1 MNMKNKTRI
10 LAALLAAVMLSASS
24 VCVFADETA
33 AETTV
38 TAAADTDAKADAAD
52 TADEAA
58 DAKDDS
64 TAADETA
71 DEAKDT
77 AKDEATDETKD
88 ETKDDNAA
96 KDDAAAPIVL
106 TVAGDTIS
114 VSGAEE
120 GANGVIAGAKAE
132 NIGGAAMLPLRA
144 VCEKLGCTVEWYAA
158 ERQVVIAKGDS
169 LRTITL
175 DAANMTTLRIIPI
188 VSEDN
193 AMAVNKTVTELTP
206 APTLI
211 GDLTYVPVAFFEAM
225 GLTVSSAN

>member
-52 TADEAA
+52 TADEA

-71 DEAKDT
+71 
-77 AKDEATDETKD
+77 DEATDETKD

-132 NIGGAAMLPLRA
+132 SIGGAAMLPLRA

>member
-52 TADEAA
+52 TADEA

-64 TAADETA
+64 A
-71 DEAKDT
+71 AKDKT
-77 AKDEATDETKD
+77 AD

-96 KDDAAAPIVL
+96 KDDAAPIVL

-132 NIGGAAMLPLRA
+132 SIGGAAMLPLRA

>member
-1 MNMKNKTRI
+1 M
-10 LAALLAAVMLSASS
+10 
-24 VCVFADETA
+24 
-33 AETTV
+33 
-38 TAAADTDAKADAAD
+38 
-52 TADEAA
+52 
-58 DAKDDS
+58 
-64 TAADETA
+64 
-71 DEAKDT
+71 
-77 AKDEATDETKD
+77 
-88 ETKDDNAA
+88 
-96 KDDAAAPIVL
+96 L

-132 NIGGAAMLPLRA
+132 SIGGAAMLPLRA

>member
-1 MNMKNKTRI
+1 MKKI
-10 LAALLAAVMLSASS
+10 AALVMAMLM
-24 VCVFADETA
+24 VTCLFAGC
-33 AETTV
+33 
-38 TAAADTDAKADAAD
+38 AKK
-52 TADEAA
+52 EAA
-58 DAKDDS
+58 NDDLSYVKDKGTLVIGITEYAPMNYYDDS
-64 TAADETA
+64 G
-71 DEAKDT
+71 KLIGFDT
-77 AKDEATDETKD
+77 EF
-88 ETKDDNAA
+88 
-96 KDDAAAPIVL
+96 
-106 TVAGDTIS
+106 
-114 VSGAEE
+114 AE
-120 GANGVIAGAKAE
+120 
-132 NIGGAAMLPLRA
+132 A

>member
-52 TADEAA
+52 TADEA

-64 TAADETA
+64 TAA
-71 DEAKDT
+71 
-77 AKDEATDETKD
+77 DETKD

-132 NIGGAAMLPLRA
+132 SIGGAAMLPLRA

>member
-38 TAAADTDAKADAAD
+38 TAAANTDAKADAAD
-52 TADEAA
+52 TADEA

-64 TAADETA
+64 TAA
-71 DEAKDT
+71 
-77 AKDEATDETKD
+77 DETKD

-132 NIGGAAMLPLRA
+132 SIGGAAMLPLRA

>member
-1 MNMKNKTRI
+1 M
-10 LAALLAAVMLSASS
+10 
-24 VCVFADETA
+24 
-33 AETTV
+33 
-38 TAAADTDAKADAAD
+38 
-52 TADEAA
+52 
-58 DAKDDS
+58 
-64 TAADETA
+64 
-71 DEAKDT
+71 
-77 AKDEATDETKD
+77 
-88 ETKDDNAA
+88 
-96 KDDAAAPIVL
+96 L

>member
-52 TADEAA
+52 TADEA

-132 NIGGAAMLPLRA
+132 SIGGAAMLPLRA

-225 GLTVSSAN
+225 GLTVSGAN